1 MESLLF
7 LNEQSAK
14 FMDWQVRILHPRL
27 IKYQFTTKKNEVVNA
42 TRFQAYLVGGK
53 PSEYVMATVP
63 FSFKDEQKPSRSAQ
77 RFQDKTCWKFSSVL
91 LESNSKAQ
99 WNGCPNKA
107 VVILDAPTQMNPL
120 MQGGVEE
127 KALAHFIEPEMKL
140 ADILEAFGIA
150 KNVSYKKH
158 IINACVVLFFLLF
171 CEVQTTQAVD
181 CSVFIIE
188 VERHRTEVARG
199 KQVSVCT
206 ITVVDDSNSRASIT
220 CWEDQAVA
228 MQGCAGQA
236 ATILGMIVVKDDN
249 EVKLSIRSSA
259 IVDFTNTPRHAALTD
274 YVKSRDDS
282 TQLVSVTQTWT
293 PSSQTPS
300 CDGEA
305 LLACASFLRATGR
318 DEHYAM
324 NSPFQLMGAFASAN
338 LADIYTKDGKRLFV
352 QGILRDWSGSVQVS
366 FLDSCAL
373 TLFDCRTK
381 EEVDQ
386 KLQDNTLSIISN
398 AINVRGLKVG
408 VELHVVQI
416 TVADVFVELSKTA
429 LRLAELAA
437 FCGPSTD
444 GVLTCSATQLVKTNL
459 SNLSVLIEK
468 GSVVAPHR
476 AVLLVQGT
484 EKSKL
489 IVAGTTQAARI
500 IVSENVKCL
509 LSESDTF
516 VHLRAYASED
526 MLLDYK
532 LDRRVAVVYVTAL
545 HKEKDFMTCIVD
557 RMEPLDDSSETMDK
571 VKRYMKVM
579 QQMSTGPRN
588 MKDIKLA
595 LQFVT
600 PESMKRARTISA
612 YPSDA

>member
-1 MESLLF
+1 M
-7 LNEQSAK
+7 
-14 FMDWQVRILHPRL
+14 
-27 IKYQFTTKKNEVVNA
+27 
-42 TRFQAYLVGGK
+42 
-53 PSEYVMATVP
+53 
-63 FSFKDEQKPSRSAQ
+63 
-77 RFQDKTCWKFSSVL
+77 
-91 LESNSKAQ
+91 
-99 WNGCPNKA
+99 
-107 VVILDAPTQMNPL
+107 
-120 MQGGVEE
+120 
-127 KALAHFIEPEMKL
+127 
-140 ADILEAFGIA
+140 
-150 KNVSYKKH
+150 
-158 IINACVVLFFLLF
+158 

-181 CSVFIIE
+181 CSVFIVE

-236 ATILGMIVVKDDN
+236 ATILGMIVVKDDT

-259 IVDFTNTPRHAALTD
+259 IVDFTNTPRHTVLTD
-274 YVKSRDDS
+274 YVNSQDAS
-282 TQLVSVTQTWT
+282 TQLLSVTPTWM

-305 LLACASFLRATGR
+305 LLACASFLRATGK

-324 NSPFQLMGAFASAN
+324 KNPFQLMGAFASAN

-366 FLDSCAL
+366 FLDSCAV
-373 TLFDCRTK
+373 TLFECGSK
-381 EEVDQ
+381 EEVD
-386 KLQDNTLSIISN
+386 KKHQDNTLSIIPH
-398 AINVRGLKVG
+398 ALNVRGVKVG
-408 VELHVVQI
+408 VEFHVVQI
-416 TVADVFVELSKTA
+416 TVADLFVEPSKTA

-437 FCGPSTD
+437 LCGPSTD

-459 SNLSVLIEK
+459 SNLGVLSEN
-468 GSVVAPHR
+468 GTVVAPHR
-476 AVLLVQGT
+476 AALLLQGT

-509 LSESDTF
+509 LSASDTF

-545 HKEKDFMTCIVD
+545 QKEKNIMTCIVD
-557 RMEPLDDSSETMDK
+557 RMETLDDSSEK
-571 VKRYMKVM
+571 IEKAKGYMRVM

-588 MKDIKLA
+588 MKDLKLA